1 MSSTTRRFGSPR
13 PAGGRNPLLRSPPRR
28 IRLSS
33 YGPPRDVR
41 LSVPR
46 SPERTKS
53 RGPPPQPCCR
63 HARTRCPR
71 GNASRGRPP
80 EPGILYSEGHTR
92 GPPKLASPVRH
103 TRVAVFRTHRQTI
116 PSGTVVSRSRVERH
130 RRGGWRSR
138 CSVAGGLRGPRRG
151 GERAM
156 IEPGLGLVP
165 LPVGRAG
172 HGRSSTCRR
181 A

>member
-1 MSSTTRRFGSPR
+1 MSPTTHRFGSPR

-33 YGPPRDVR
+33 CGPPKDVR
-41 LSVPR
+41 LSVRP
-46 SPERTKS
+46 SPERTAY

-71 GNASRGRPP
+71 GNAYRVLPLERGIPC
-80 EPGILYSEGHTR
+80 SAGHTR

-103 TRVAVFRTHRQTI
+103 TRLAVFRIHRRTI
-116 PSGTVVSRSRVERH
+116 PSGTVVSRSIVERH

-138 CSVAGGLRGPRRG
+138 CFGARGLRGPRRG

-156 IEPGLGLVP
+156 REPGLGFVP
-165 LPVGRAG
+165 LRVGRAG
-172 HGRSSTCRR
+172 HDRSSTCTQ